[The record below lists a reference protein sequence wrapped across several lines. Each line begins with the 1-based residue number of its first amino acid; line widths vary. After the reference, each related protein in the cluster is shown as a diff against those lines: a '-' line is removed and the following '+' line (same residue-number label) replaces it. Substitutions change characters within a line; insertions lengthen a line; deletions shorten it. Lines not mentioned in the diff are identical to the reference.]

1 MYWNIWQVAC
11 WNRPAI
17 FNCDFNRVLELRL
30 LWAVAQCI
38 PCVFVFPKI
47 ALSKNNTKN
56 SKQQH
61 HRMFE
66 HYESQIIVAYCGHI
80 FIWCQNLWNYLFMW
94 EFYDPAWPSYDFGYL
109 RYLGIPSAPKTA
121 AWGPICPFTTSS
133 PPSCCKPAPPSRA
146 PRSSRDRPWSMWSS
160 RTDGRF
166 GVMWGEDSSYRICR
180 GYFFSYEATRCLR
193 SGLMHSSHP
202 VTHRF
207 TAKSDPICWP

>member
-17 FNCDFNRVLELRL
+17 VNCDFNRVLELWL

-47 ALSKNNTKN
+47 ALPKNNPKN

-80 FIWCQNLWNYLFMW
+80 FIWCQNLWNYHLW
-94 EFYDPAWPSYDFGYL
+94 GKIKRPSMTQLWRYGYL
-109 RYLGIPSAPKTA
+109 EIPSAPHRLRAYLPIDYFEPSKLLQACA
-121 AWGPICPFTTSS
+121 AKQGTKVVPGQTLIDVVLKDCRAFWGNV
-133 PPSCCKPAPPSRA
+133 R
-146 PRSSRDRPWSMWSS
+146 
-160 RTDGRF
+160 
-166 GVMWGEDSSYRICR
+166 WGFLI
-180 GYFFSYEATRCLR
+180 
-193 SGLMHSSHP
+193 
-202 VTHRF
+202 
-207 TAKSDPICWP
+207 

>member
-11 WNRPAI
+11 WNRPTI
-17 FNCDFNRVLELRL
+17 VNCDFNRVLELRL

-80 FIWCQNLWNYLFMW
+80 FIWCQNLWNYHLW
-94 EFYDPAWPSYDFGYL
+94 GKIKRPSYFLLWLWVPRNTKRTTPPEGLFAHRLL
-109 RYLGIPSAPKTA
+109 RALQVVASLRRQAGHQGLP
-121 AWGPICPFTTSS
+121 
-133 PPSCCKPAPPSRA
+133 
-146 PRSSRDRPWSMWSS
+146 
-160 RTDGRF
+160 RTDLDRCGPQGLP
-166 GVMWGEDSSYRICR
+166 GVLG
-180 GYFFSYEATRCLR
+180 
-193 SGLMHSSHP
+193 
-202 VTHRF
+202 
-207 TAKSDPICWP
+207 